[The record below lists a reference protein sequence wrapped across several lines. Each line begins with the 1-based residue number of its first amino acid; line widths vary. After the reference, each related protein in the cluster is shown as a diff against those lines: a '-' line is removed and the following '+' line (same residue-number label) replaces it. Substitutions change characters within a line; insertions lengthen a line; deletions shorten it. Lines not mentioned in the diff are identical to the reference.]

1 MVNEANINYRLSL
14 NIIKG
19 LMDKNLITRE
29 EFDAID
35 KENKKQVSYYT
46 QYITSKPDWELVEV
60 YADEGISATTASKRK
75 EFL

>member
-1 MVNEANINYRLSL
+1 MINEANINYRLSI

-35 KENKKQVSYYT
+35 KENKKSFKCSEYQGLT
-46 QYITSKPDWELVEV
+46 
-60 YADEGISATTASKRK
+60 
-75 EFL
+75 

>member
-1 MVNEANINYRLSL
+1 MVSLLLCKGERQKMINESNINYRLSL

-35 KENKKQVSYYT
+35 KENKKSFKCSEYQGLT
-46 QYITSKPDWELVEV
+46 
-60 YADEGISATTASKRK
+60 
-75 EFL
+75 